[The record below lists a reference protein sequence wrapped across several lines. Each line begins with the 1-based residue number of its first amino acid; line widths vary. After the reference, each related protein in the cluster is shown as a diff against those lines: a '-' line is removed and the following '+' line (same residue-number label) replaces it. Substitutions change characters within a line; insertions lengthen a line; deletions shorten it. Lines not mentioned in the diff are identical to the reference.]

1 MEITYLEAIRQALW
15 EEMDRDEQVFMLGED
30 IGVYGGA
37 FKVTKGFLEKFGQE
51 RVIDTP
57 LSESAIV
64 GAAIGA
70 VVVLTFP
77 GLEIVD
83 IPQLQAGNSCLEMW
97 AVPDLKQADRARFVA
112 AAAEAGVTTLAGI
125 YHICHREL
133 CAHEREWPFEFVNFM
148 ELIGES
154 MGVIRADTYKRLRLM
169 EDVDAILADSA
180 ELIALHG
187 LDQAAL
193 REEIV
198 TGILDERPLG
208 A

>member
-1 MEITYLEAIRQALW
+1 
-15 EEMDRDEQVFMLGED
+15 
-30 IGVYGGA
+30 
-37 FKVTKGFLEKFGQE
+37 
-51 RVIDTP
+51 
-57 LSESAIV
+57 
-64 GAAIGA
+64 
-70 VVVLTFP
+70 
-77 GLEIVD
+77 
-83 IPQLQAGNSCLEMW
+83 
-97 AVPDLKQADRARFVA
+97 
-112 AAAEAGVTTLAGI
+112 
-125 YHICHREL
+125 
-133 CAHEREWPFEFVNFM
+133 M